1 MTMKMAMKLGGA
13 TSGRAFGTRWG
24 SAVVALGVSAA
35 ALLEAGAQTS
45 YTLYDLTPADG
56 NGSAKS
62 LSGGVA
68 AGQSAAAIYS
78 TLTRAALW
86 DETGLVNLH
95 PIALLDTAAGTPSR
109 SSVEGI
115 AGDLQVGWGAGAA
128 TGSRLVP
135 LAWRGSAASAT
146 ILAMPFANSGAQA
159 TATDGR
165 QIVGYGNSLTTD
177 GAVGGPSRGVVWDA
191 LTGVGTDLGDG
202 GNGALVYGVGG
213 GKQVGYVN
221 KGAINAAVWSGTSR
235 SLVVLHPKGAVVS
248 VANGTDGLRQV
259 GYAGYDIRVRQ
270 EAAKGKKDARFN
282 YAMVWSG
289 TSASALNIHPYP
301 INAAPD
307 IVLSHSYALAINGS
321 RIVGYAGDQSKFGT
335 PAYSHA
341 IVWDANYES
350 VDLNAFL
357 PAGFVGAQAL
367 AVDADGNIAGFMA
380 KADGTRHAVLWV
392 PDNG

>member
-1 MTMKMAMKLGGA
+1 MTMKMASKRDSA
-13 TSGRAFGTRWG
+13 ASGRAFGQRW
-24 SAVVALGVSAA
+24 STAVVALGISAA
-35 ALLEAGAQTS
+35 TLLDAGAQTS

-56 NGSAKS
+56 NGSAKA

-68 AGQSAAAIYS
+68 AGQTAATIFS

-86 DETGLVNLH
+86 DETGRVDLH
-95 PIALLDTAAGTPSR
+95 PAGLLDTGAATASR

-135 LAWRGSAASAT
+135 LAWRGSADSAT
-146 ILAMPFANSGAQA
+146 VLAVPFGNSGAQA

-177 GAVGGPSRGVVWDA
+177 GAVGGPSRGILWDA
-191 LTGVGTDLGDG
+191 LTGLATDLGDG
-202 GNGALVYGVGG
+202 GKGAMVYGVGG
-213 GKQVGYVN
+213 GQQVGYVN
-221 KGAINAAVWSGTSR
+221 KGSVSAGLWSGTSR
-235 SLVVLHPKGAVVS
+235 SLVVLHPRGAVVS
-248 VANGTDGLRQV
+248 VASGTDGARQV
-259 GYAGYDIRVRQ
+259 GYAGYDVRVRQ
-270 EAAKGKKDARFN
+270 EAAKGNKYARFN
-282 YAMVWSG
+282 YAMVWTGSA
-289 TSASALNIHPYP
+289 ASALNIHPYP
-301 INAAPD
+301 INANPA
-307 IVLSHSYALAINGS
+307 IVLSHSYALAVNGG